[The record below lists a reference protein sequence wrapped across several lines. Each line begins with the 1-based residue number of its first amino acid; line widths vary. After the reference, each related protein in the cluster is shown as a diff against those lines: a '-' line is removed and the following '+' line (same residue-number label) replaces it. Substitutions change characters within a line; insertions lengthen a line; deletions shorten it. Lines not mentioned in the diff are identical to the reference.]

1 MIKDKNQLFIV
12 FITVATFTASQITAA
27 TASSSFSP
35 LTSLQD
41 LSTTILIKA
50 RQTLNLSNIFG
61 PPSHLP
67 AYERLASQPVFT
79 VTTPWGSPYLLFE
92 RTDRTESDLEFDSE
106 DHSSSSPSTSKQD
119 NTRQVALYFMDE
131 EDAMRLR
138 DEMLQMDQM
147 KGVDMR
153 ITASSLSKAVSQ
165 SVNLHKGLLTG
176 QPIDEHS
183 GKMKGSEE
191 GGVLRYKI
199 VPPKRELFYAA
210 RCKGRERVGLWG
222 PSPEEDARLMMQS
235 IPVIGGS
242 LALKRKSLVDRRRR
256 DNKKKNLGGTS
267 SETGAGVG
275 AGVGVGVE
283 GDESSTD
290 VIREKYRHMEGFV
303 GIPVFHCPT
312 MKKYNAIKGILKN
325 DRRAQ
330 VPLYFSYEDLVS
342 SYQAMRKRAKDPS
355 VIPEK
360 PEVEV
365 FNLMDVVTSMD
376 RDQWKAK
383 RGNEIKGWEKGMGGV
398 VMEKMRGIWKGKELS
413 DLQQVI
419 FIPNSK
425 NAKFKESISKIG
437 NSQARGLR
445 PMRPWGRDLM

>member
-1 MIKDKNQLFIV
+1 MTTTRHRNHLFLV
-12 FITVATFTASQITAA
+12 FFTLATLSASLINAA
-27 TASSSFSP
+27 TTAASSSFSP

-41 LSTTILIKA
+41 LSTAIVSKA

-61 PPSHLP
+61 SPTHLP
-67 AYERLASQPVFT
+67 AYERIASQPVFT

-106 DHSSSSPSTSKQD
+106 ESSSSSSSTSKQD

-153 ITASSLSKAVSQ
+153 ITASSLAKALSQ

-183 GKMKGSEE
+183 GKMKGSDE

-222 PSPEEDARLMMQS
+222 PSQEEDARLMMQS
-235 IPVIGGS
+235 IPVIGGT
-242 LALKRKSLVDRRRR
+242 LALKRKSIMDRRRKEKR
-256 DNKKKNLGGTS
+256 RNANVGSEVGLGG
-267 SETGAGVG
+267 
-275 AGVGVGVE
+275 
-283 GDESSTD
+283 GDESTMD

-303 GIPVFHCPT
+303 GIPVFHCPQ
-312 MKKYNAIKGILKN
+312 MKRYNAIKGFLRN

-342 SYQAMRKRAKDPS
+342 SYEAMRRRAKDPS

-365 FNLMDVVTSMD
+365 FNLMDIVTSID

-383 RGNEIKGWEKGMGGV
+383 RAGGV
-398 VMEKMRGIWKGKELS
+398 KRIMGRMTGGVWKKGGDKGANRVVGS
-413 DLQQVI
+413 GGDLEQLI

-425 NAKFKESISKIG
+425 NTKFKESISRIG
-437 NSQARGLR
+437 NGQARGLR